1 MPRLSIPVSVGGV
14 AVNPGDLV
22 VGDVDGVAVVPR
34 GEIEAVLA
42 AAQKK
47 VDAEAQRIEETEE
60 GILVSP
66 RLDDRLRQAGLPALG
81 A

>member
-1 MPRLSIPVSVGGV
+1 MPRLHIPVSVGGV

-22 VGDVDGVAVVPR
+22 VSDVDGVVVVPR
-34 GEIEAVLA
+34 GEVEAVLA

-47 VDAEAQRIEETEE
+47 VDAEAQCIKEIEE

-66 RLDDRLRQAGLPALG
+66 QLDDRLRQAGLPALG